1 MSIEGV
7 AQASGSST
15 ATITRF
21 VRAAGYNGFSE
32 FREKIVSDYQI
43 ASGDFGEGA
52 KDPAAADFAD
62 STLHR
67 LLTGNVRNIQD
78 AISNIEPQTAG
89 MFVDALTVAR
99 RIIILGSGA
108 SHYAAAYL
116 EEGLALYTEKNVSNV
131 LLRGATQYS
140 NNVIRTISDGDVVV
154 AISKPRYS
162 NSTVELTKVAKTR
175 GAKVLVITDSPTS
188 PLAPLAD
195 VIFFAPAKSRLLPN
209 SPAAI
214 FAFADALIATIA
226 GKSHRRSKLRPKIFI
241 SEVWLNG
248 RRLVQEVMRSPPG
261 ATNLPIDVVAR
272 KSHVKVMHMETFIR
286 ISRLIDQARSVTRSR
301 QH

>member
-1 MSIEGV
+1 MAATLSPKSEFASRMAAVYASLSKSHRKIADFVLARPLDVVAMSIEGV

-52 KDPAAADFAD
+52 RDPAAADFAD
-62 STLHR
+62 SMLHR
-67 LLTGNVRNIQD
+67 LLTDNVRNIQD

-154 AISKPRYS
+154 AISMPRYS

-214 FAFADALIATIA
+214 FALADALIATIA
-226 GKSHRRSKLRPKIFI
+226 GKRPDIVASTF
-241 SEVWLNG
+241 ET
-248 RRLVQEVMRSPPG
+248 PPEDIY
-261 ATNLPIDVVAR
+261 L
-272 KSHVKVMHMETFIR
+272 
-286 ISRLIDQARSVTRSR
+286 
-301 QH
+301 